1 MEVFRFM
8 SIEEF
13 VKFNNGEILHND
25 RVHNAKT
32 TSKGFCFFDLNDYRP
47 HNAIHFLSGIV
58 NFDICAVFET
68 DKRNLKERYGKY
80 YRQSTTLFPC
90 IFPSVFYATEY
101 CTTEYSNKNFKLIK
115 FSKNI
120 WYQYKIAEEQE
131 ELKWIE
137 V

>member
-1 MEVFRFM
+1 MNKN
-8 SIEEF
+8 EF
-13 VKFNNGEILHND
+13 EKFKNGETLYNNT
-25 RVHNAKT
+25 VHNAKT

-90 IFPSVFYATEY
+90 IFLSVFYATEY
-101 CTTEYSNKNFKLIK
+101 CTTKYSNSNFRLIK
-115 FSKNI
+115 YTENL
-120 WYQYKIAEEQE
+120 WEQYAILEEQQDFNW
-131 ELKWIE
+131 KE